1 MAILERVSTLLR
13 ANLNDLLDRAE
24 DPEKMVKQLL
34 SDMQGQLVQVRTH
47 VAVAMADEQKLK
59 ALCQQN
65 ETKAE
70 GWQRKAEI
78 AVVKGDDD
86 LAKQALGRS
95 NGYAEL
101 AAGFLK
107 QYEAQAA
114 QVAELR
120 DALQQLEAKIQSV
133 QARKDLLIARSRR
146 ARAQAVIN
154 ETLSAAGNVPALSAF
169 ARMEEKVEEQELRAD
184 AVRELDRDTL
194 EVRFEQLE
202 QEAGLEEQLIRLKA
216 QLSLPA
222 VELHEHERSENGRH
236 EGGK

>member
-24 DPEKMVKQLL
+24 DPEKMVRQLL
-34 SDMQGQLVQVRTH
+34 ADMQGQLVQVRTH

-59 ALCQQN
+59 AVCRQN
-65 ETKAE
+65 EAKAE

-78 AVVKGDDD
+78 AVVRGDDE
-86 LAKQALGRS
+86 LAKQALGRV

-101 AAGFLK
+101 MAGFLK

-114 QVAELR
+114 QVVELR
-120 DALQQLEAKIQSV
+120 DALQQLEAKMQSV

-202 QEAGLEEQLIRLKA
+202 QEAGLEEQLQEMKA
-216 QLSLPA
+216 RMALPA
-222 VELHEHERSENGRH
+222 GSAAYCGNGKGERNEQG
-236 EGGK
+236 